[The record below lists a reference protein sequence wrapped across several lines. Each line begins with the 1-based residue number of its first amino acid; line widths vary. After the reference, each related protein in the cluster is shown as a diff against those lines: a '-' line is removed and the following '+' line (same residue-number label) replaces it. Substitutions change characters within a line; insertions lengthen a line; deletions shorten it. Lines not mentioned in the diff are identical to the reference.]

1 MILGFDFY
9 LPPRERDPELLE
21 PPELLEGEDPLFM
34 LPELLLPELRDG
46 PVDEPRLGE
55 LLLRFGRLFE
65 GLEPEG
71 LVLEFEG
78 LFMLPE
84 RLLEREGCV
93 LVPEG
98 RDPELGLL

>member
-1 MILGFDFY
+1 
-9 LPPRERDPELLE
+9 
-21 PPELLEGEDPLFM
+21 M

-46 PVDEPRLGE
+46 RVEEPRLGE
-55 LLLRFGRLFE
+55 LLLKFDLLLE

-78 LFMLPE
+78 FVMLPD

-93 LVPEG
+93 RVPEG
-98 RDPELGLL
+98 LDPEFGLL